1 MMRLYLLIP
10 FQSTLPRGERRKRAG
25 IRTNDIN
32 ISIHAPTRGA
42 TSDCGGIPVG
52 VVISIHAPTR
62 GATTDKGLSTIEE
75 VISIHAPTRGA
86 TYQTRR
92 HRNGFTDFN
101 PRSHEG
107 SDKQSAKTSSRQGNF
122 NPRSHEGSDWR
133 ALWRTACLIIYFN
146 PRSHEGSDKSPTDL
160 TFISVYFNPRSHEG
174 SDAARR
180 RPIPPVCGFQS
191 TLPRGE
197 RHQTS
202 LIWTRK
208 FYISIHAPTRGATGN

>member
-1 MMRLYLLIP
+1 MGFHSTLPRGERLLLMMRLYLLIP

-86 TYQTRR
+86 TANITYFFYTRVPFLSNI
-92 HRNGFTDFN
+92 HKF
-101 PRSHEG
+101 
-107 SDKQSAKTSSRQGNF
+107 Q
-122 NPRSHEGSDWR
+122 
-133 ALWRTACLIIYFN
+133 YF
-146 PRSHEGSDKSPTDL
+146 L
-160 TFISVYFNPRSHEG
+160 TIQ
-174 SDAARR
+174 
-180 RPIPPVCGFQS
+180 I
-191 TLPRGE
+191 
-197 RHQTS
+197 
-202 LIWTRK
+202 
-208 FYISIHAPTRGATGN
+208 

>member
-107 SDKQSAKTSSRQGNF
+107 SDSKYYLFLLYQSSFLKQYSQ
-122 NPRSHEGSDWR
+122 
-133 ALWRTACLIIYFN
+133 
-146 PRSHEGSDKSPTDL
+146 
-160 TFISVYFNPRSHEG
+160 
-174 SDAARR
+174 
-180 RPIPPVCGFQS
+180 
-191 TLPRGE
+191 
-197 RHQTS
+197 
-202 LIWTRK
+202 
-208 FYISIHAPTRGATGN
+208 ISIFSNYTNIESTILIRHFPGANLSDISC